1 MTQKDPNAS
10 DEPKGL
16 DANLAEVA
24 PSEGEAVDDF
34 FNTNEIFKR
43 VLATAEEELERSLS
57 TFFWGAL
64 TAGLVIGFSFLAR
77 VVVTAALP
85 GEGNELVG
93 NLLYPVGFIF
103 VILGRYP
110 LYTENTLTPVALAL
124 TRFASLRDLLQV
136 WGVSL
141 FANLLGAFLFALLLA
156 NTGILMGDQ
165 IEIAKG
171 FGEHL
176 IHTSWSDAFFKAIL
190 AGWLL
195 ASLVWLVH
203 AARDTITR
211 LFLIWLV
218 IYLQITADLFHCIV
232 GSVEVFYVM
241 LMGGS
246 SLWTYLWSFL
256 TPSVLGNTLG
266 GVVFVAILNYAQFN
280 KSHIADR
287 GERLSWR
294 EWWLERGKTA

>member
-1 MTQKDPNAS
+1 MAK
-10 DEPKGL
+10 EPERETEKQET
-16 DANLAEVA
+16 DLADLA
-24 PSEGEAVDDF
+24 PSQGEAVEDF
-34 FNTNEIFKR
+34 FNTNEIFRR
-43 VLATAEEELERSLS
+43 VLATADEELERPLS

-64 TAGLVIGFSFLAR
+64 GAGLIIGFSFLAR

-85 GEGNELVG
+85 EGSRALAG
-93 NLLYPVGFIF
+93 GLLYPIGFIF

-141 FANLLGAFLFALLLA
+141 VANLLGAFLFALLLA
-156 NTGILMGDQ
+156 TTNILDASQAEVGR
-165 IEIAKG
+165 G

-176 IHTSWSDAFFKAIL
+176 LGASWGDAFSKAVL

-203 AARDTITR
+203 ASRDTVTR
-211 LFLIWLV
+211 LLLVWLL
-218 IYLQITADLFHCIV
+218 IYLQVTADLFHCIV
-232 GSVEVFYVM
+232 GSVEVFYAV
-241 LMGGS
+241 LTRNAS
-246 SLWTYLWSFL
+246 FWHYLADFL
-256 TPSVLGNTLG
+256 VPAVLGNTVG
-266 GVVFVAILNYAQFN
+266 GVVFVALLNYAQFHG
-280 KSHIADR
+280 SHVLER

-294 EWWLERGKTA
+294 EWLLERHKTA